1 VADLLGAML
10 EQGCVTVRPP
20 RPPQWAL
27 DPPGLPFGITF
38 PGPRAATIG
47 VLGMLAFGV
56 IIGSTVSPNWTELPA
71 ASPLLLAVR
80 PHISPLADL
89 TSAAE
94 NSLAG
99 GGADAGAR
107 GAGGGGTITVTVTQ
121 TTPAPSTST
130 LSGASQLATAT
141 GGSTSPAS
149 GAGGSTTT
157 PNLHGL
163 PAIHHVFLIVLA
175 DQGFKQTFGFASQDA
190 YLSKTLPATGELI
203 DNYYAVAGSELANE
217 IALLSGQGPTP
228 ETQADCPVF
237 APIKPGR
244 IAKSSQQAL
253 GTGCVYPSS
262 AKTLP
267 EELIAKGY
275 TWKAYIA
282 GMDLGP
288 PGQPTACRHP
298 PLGKP
303 DPDHSPRTGDSY
315 VTWLNPFVYFGGLI
329 GSHTCAK
336 NDVGQE
342 GLESD
347 LQNPSKAPTFAYIA
361 PSPCA
366 DGSAQPCAPGAPAGL
381 APADSFLQTI
391 IPEIE
396 SSPAYKDHGLIA
408 ITFDQAPQTGPD
420 ADSSACCEYP
430 AYPNLAHARREA
442 AGATITPTAITT
454 TPTTPTS
461 TTPTPTTPTPT
472 TPTPTTPTS
481 TTPTTTTPTT
491 TTPTSTTPTTTTP
504 TTTTPTTTTPTTTT
518 ATTSPPATPFGTGGT
533 QTRPTGGGGQVGL
546 LLISRYVQKG
556 SIDAVDY
563 YNHYS
568 LLATIE
574 DMFGLKTLGYAADKS
589 LPVLDAGVFN
599 GQQ

>member
-10 EQGCVTVRPP
+10 EQGCMTVRPP
-20 RPPQWAL
+20 GPPQWAFE
-27 DPPGLPFGITF
+27 PPRLPFGITF
-38 PGPRAATIG
+38 PSPRAATIG

-56 IIGSTVSPNWTELPA
+56 IIGSTVSPNWAELPA

-80 PHISPLADL
+80 PHVTPLADV

-99 GGADAGAR
+99 GGAADAGA
-107 GAGGGGTITVTVTQ
+107 GGNGGGGTITVTVTQ
-121 TTPAPSTST
+121 TTPAPTNSS
-130 LSGASQLATAT
+130 LSGASPLAVGG
-141 GGSTSPAS
+141 GGSTLPAS
-149 GAGGSTTT
+149 GAGGSTTQSN
-157 PNLHGL
+157 PYGL
-163 PAIHHVFLIVLA
+163 PPIHHVFLIVLA
-175 DQGFKQTFGFASQDA
+175 DQGFKQTFGFASPDA

-217 IALLSGQGPTP
+217 IALLSGQGPTA
-228 ETQADCPVF
+228 ETEADCPVF
-237 APIKPGR
+237 APIKPGN
-244 IAKSSQQAL
+244 IAKSSHQAL
-253 GTGCVYPSS
+253 GSGCVYPSR

-267 EELIAKGY
+267 EELTAKGY
-275 TWKAYIA
+275 TWKAYVA

-288 PGQPTACRHP
+288 PGQAAACRHP

-303 DPDHSPRTGDSY
+303 DPDHVPRTGDSY
-315 VTWLNPFVYFGGLI
+315 VTWLNPFVYFDGLI
-329 GSHTCAK
+329 GSDTCAK
-336 NDVGQE
+336 NDVGQ
-342 GLESD
+342 GALESD
-347 LQNPSKAPTFAYIA
+347 LQDPTKAPALAYIA

-366 DGSAQPCAPGAPAGL
+366 DGSPQPCAPGAPAGL
-381 APADSFLQTI
+381 PPADSFLQTI

-396 SSPAYKDHGLIA
+396 RSPAYKDHGLIA
-408 ITFDQAPQTGPD
+408 ITFGQAPQSGPD

-430 AYPNLAHARREA
+430 AYPNLPNAPRDA
-442 AGATITPTAITT
+442 AGATTTPTATT
-454 TPTTPTS
+454 TTTS
-461 TTPTPTTPTPT
+461 TTPTTTTLTST
-472 TPTPTTPTS
+472 TSTTTIPTS
-481 TTPTTTTPTT
+481 TTPTTTTA
-491 TTPTSTTPTTTTP
+491 TTTTP
-504 TTTTPTTTTPTTTT
+504 TTTATTTP
-518 ATTSPPATPFGTGGT
+518 PPATPFGTGSN

-546 LLISRYVQKG
+546 LLISRYVRKG

-574 DMFGLKTLGYAADKS
+574 DMFGLNPLGYAADKS